1 MSSANSSLRPAWRNQ
16 SGGKGFQPPPSVN
29 SGKGRSSSIG
39 SSTEGSEKSEGR
51 IYNKFSAL
59 DDDDDFEVVRGGPPS
74 KSRLEGLRQGLAVRS
89 ASSGTK
95 PGGSGRSLA
104 DLAATVPEKAASS
117 SSSNRFARDE
127 NVIRFTREKLLSMRP
142 QPKGEV
148 PEVLRELHGTV
159 VLAENAQDPVCF
171 DVFDADA
178 IWAAVPVRRPSS
190 VKLTRESSQGEVEP
204 RRSSARTSGT
214 GGRWQRGVALPP
226 PSATTSSTGKTKEII
241 ADNPEDLWDDPVAA
255 SGAATDFSA
264 FRDLGDGEQ
273 QNAGDVFDF
282 EKMAEESRLLE
293 NELHPVNEANTGKGP
308 ANGLPRPL
316 SVVGTTIQSGSGDDV
331 NVFEDFDDP
340 AAEPATPPT
349 ETTTPESTQEPA
361 PVKSATQDP
370 TASSRL
376 MAMIGVNPDRSNET
390 EGLSLAALV
399 GGTVTST
406 APASVEASVAGAPTA
421 LKHGWGGSSDSEP
434 AVNGLNIPLNPWGD
448 SSLLGGP
455 VAPTSTIP
463 APSAHDMDIQAR
475 LREAEMEQ
483 KAREQLRRQQ
493 EMEAQKRA
501 QQQQEQQ
508 RQDSQRQQGVQS
520 QVELVLME
528 RIASILERSWGRS
541 DLISILTALH
551 AEDPRVVPLL
561 NNVDALRAL
570 LNRNTSRVRVQH
582 DPAFGTEVA
591 VLVVTNSQWQEQ
603 QASRAQQE
611 EMRRRIQQQ
620 EEQQKQQ
627 AQRQRE
633 ESAARSRRS
642 FRPDAPWFYSDPQGN
657 IQGPF
662 RSEEMR
668 QWLMAGYFKGDLPV
682 CQDPNGPFLALS
694 SVFPDLNNAFVFGGD
709 QPPQHQ
715 SSPQAYTS
723 RAEEEKARRAA
734 EQKERE
740 ARERAAAEAAE
751 QERRKREVEEQESE
765 RLRRAAAVEA
775 ERKARAEK
783 QAAERQAHTQR
794 QSQDSASAKSS
805 NTNGGNESSTQLKM
819 MLGLGG
825 GGIANSHG
833 AVFPAT
839 PASTPV
845 APRSVVDTKVDLPK
859 RKSTSSNPPA
869 PPIES
874 QPSAPKPVPPAASP
888 WGSASQPSRK
898 KTMDEIQKEEARAA
912 ALAAMR
918 QESSRPSGSG
928 WANVAASKGG
938 TSGWNSGAVRTAP
951 AAVLGRPQIAQPT
964 APSPIS
970 VGGKNLNEVAALNMQ
985 TAPPPQQGKGGKN
998 SPADAF
1004 GAKMSPALEKWCK
1017 EQMMKL
1023 NGTDDLTLVSFC
1035 MTLNDPGEIRQY
1047 LTAYLGTGSQINN
1060 FATEFIHRKVGVTP
1074 ARDEW
1079 ESTVTTK
1086 KKSKKKTAK

>member
-1 MSSANSSLRPAWRNQ
+1 MSSANSSLRPAWRNS

-59 DDDDDFEVVRGGPPS
+59 DDDDDFEVVGGPPA

-104 DLAATVPEKAASS
+104 DLAATVPEKAPT

-148 PEVLRELHGTV
+148 PEVLRELEGTV
-159 VLAENAQDPVCF
+159 VLADKAQDPVCF
-171 DVFDADA
+171 DVFDADS
-178 IWAAVPVRRPSS
+178 IWATVPARRSSS
-190 VKLTRESSQGEVEP
+190 VKLTRETSQGEAEP
-204 RRSSARTSGT
+204 RRPSARISGT

-226 PSATTSSTGKTKEII
+226 PSATTSSTGRTKEII

-255 SGAATDFSA
+255 SGAAADFSA
-264 FRDLGDGEQ
+264 FGDLGDSERDSA
-273 QNAGDVFDF
+273 AGDAFDF

-293 NELHPVNEANTGKGP
+293 TELHPHNETSTEKGS

-316 SVVGTTIQSGSGDDV
+316 SVVGTTILSGSGDDV

-349 ETTTPESTQEPA
+349 ETTTPESTQEAA
-361 PVKSATQDP
+361 PVKSATEDP

-376 MAMIGVNPDRSNET
+376 MAMIGVNPDRSSET

-399 GGTVTST
+399 GGGMTSEALAPVET
-406 APASVEASVAGAPTA
+406 PTPGAPAA
-421 LKHGWGGSSDSEP
+421 LTQGWGGSAEPEP
-434 AVNGLNIPLNPWGD
+434 ANGLNIPLNPWGG
-448 SSLLGGP
+448 SSLLGAP
-455 VAPTSTIP
+455 AVPTSTIP
-463 APSAHDMDIQAR
+463 APSAHDLDLQAR

-501 QQQQEQQ
+501 QLQQEQQ
-508 RQDSQRQQGVQS
+508 RQDAQRQQGVQS

-528 RIASILERSWGRS
+528 RIATILERSWGRS

-570 LNRNTSRVRVQH
+570 LIRNSSRVRVQH

-603 QASRAQQE
+603 QAARAQQE
-611 EMRRRIQQQ
+611 EMRRRMQRQ

-633 ESAARSRRS
+633 ESAARSRRN

-694 SVFPDLNNAFVFGGD
+694 SVFPDLNNAFVFSGD
-709 QPPQHQ
+709 LPPQQQ
-715 SSPQAYTS
+715 SSPQADDR
-723 RAEEEKARRAA
+723 RAEEEAQARRTTQ
-734 EQKERE
+734 QKEQE
-740 ARERAAAEAAE
+740 ARERAAIEAAE
-751 QERRKREVEEQESE
+751 QERVKRQAEEQEKE
-765 RLRRAAAVEA
+765 RLRRASAEEA
-775 ERKARAEK
+775 ERKAQAEK
-783 QAAERQAHTQR
+783 LAAERKAQAQR
-794 QSQDSASAKSS
+794 QMQESAAAKSS
-805 NTNGGNESSTQLKM
+805 KANSSGNESSAQLKM

-825 GGIANSHG
+825 GGNAGSNG
-833 AVFPAT
+833 AGVPAT
-839 PASTPV
+839 PTPTPV
-845 APRSVVDTKVDLPK
+845 APRKVVETKAEQPK
-859 RKSTSSNPPA
+859 RQSKSGVPPA

-874 QPSAPKPVPPAASP
+874 QPSPPKPAAPTASP

-898 KTMDEIQKEEARAA
+898 KTMEEIQKEEARAA
-912 ALAAMR
+912 TLAAMR
-918 QESSRPSGSG
+918 QENARPSGSG

-938 TSGWNSGAVRTAP
+938 TSGWNSGAVRAAP
-951 AAVLGRPQIAQPT
+951 AAVLTRPQVAQPT
-964 APSPIS
+964 APSPLS
-970 VGGKNLNEVAALNMQ
+970 AGGKNVVDVAALNMQ
-985 TAPPPQQGKGGKN
+985 TAPPPPQGKGGKN

-1004 GAKMSPALEKWCK
+1004 GAKMSPPLEKWCK

-1035 MTLNDPGEIRQY
+1035 MTLNDPSEIRQY
-1047 LTAYLGTGSQINN
+1047 LTAYLGTGSQVNN
-1060 FATEFIHRKVGVTP
+1060 FATEFINRKVGVTP

>member
-16 SGGKGFQPPPSVN
+16 SGGRGFQPPPTVN

-59 DDDDDFEVVRGGPPS
+59 DDDDDFEVVGGGP

-89 ASSGTK
+89 ASTGTK
-95 PGGSGRSLA
+95 PGGSGRSLS

-117 SSSNRFARDE
+117 TSNRFARDE

-148 PEVLRELHGTV
+148 PEVLRELEGTV

-178 IWAAVPVRRPSS
+178 IWATVPARRSSS
-190 VKLTRESSQGEVEP
+190 VKLTREPSQGESEP
-204 RRSSARTSGT
+204 ARRPSARTSGT

-226 PSATTSSTGKTKEII
+226 PSATTPSTGRTKD
-241 ADNPEDLWDDPVAA
+241 ADNPEDLWDDPAA
-255 SGAATDFSA
+255 STGAAADFSA
-264 FRDLGDGEQ
+264 FGDLGDSE
-273 QNAGDVFDF
+273 AGDGSGDAFDF

-293 NELHPVNEANTGKGP
+293 NELHPGNENSAEKGP

-316 SVVGTTIQSGSGDDV
+316 SVVGTTILSGSGDDV

-349 ETTTPESTQEPA
+349 VTTTPESTQEAA
-361 PVKSATQDP
+361 PVKSATEDA

-376 MAMIGVNPDRSNET
+376 MAMIGVNPGRSSES

-399 GGTVTST
+399 GGAAATE
-406 APASVEASVAGAPTA
+406 APAPGEAPAPAA
-421 LKHGWGGSSDSEP
+421 LTPGWGGSSEAKAS
-434 AVNGLNIPLNPWGD
+434 NGLNIPLNPWGG

-455 VAPTSTIP
+455 VAPSP
-463 APSAHDMDIQAR
+463 APPPQDLGLQAR

-501 QQQQEQQ
+501 QQQQQQ
-508 RQDSQRQQGVQS
+508 DPQRQQGVQS

-528 RIASILERSWGRS
+528 RIATILENSWGRS
-541 DLISILTALH
+541 DLVSILTTLH
-551 AEDPRVVPLL
+551 AEDSRVIPLL

-570 LNRNTSRVRVQH
+570 LLRNSTRVRVQH
-582 DPAFGTEVA
+582 DPAFGTEMA
-591 VLVVTNSQWQEQ
+591 VLAVTNSQWQQQ
-603 QASRAQQE
+603 QAARAQQE
-611 EMRRRIQQQ
+611 EMRRRMQQQ

-627 AQRQRE
+627 QQEAQRQRE

-682 CQDPNGPFLALS
+682 CQDPNGPFLPLS
-694 SVFPDLNNAFVFGGD
+694 SIFMDLNNAFVFSGD
-709 QPPQHQ
+709 QPPQQQ
-715 SSPQAYTS
+715 SSPQADNRRS
-723 RAEEEKARRAA
+723 EEETQRRRMA
-734 EQKERE
+734 EQKEQE
-740 ARERAAAEAAE
+740 AREHAAAEAAE
-751 QERRKREVEEQESE
+751 QERRKREAEEHEAE
-765 RLRRAAAVEA
+765 RQRRAAAEEA
-775 ERKARAEK
+775 ERKA
-783 QAAERQAHTQR
+783 QAAERQAQEPV
-794 QSQDSASAKSS
+794 AAKSS
-805 NTNGGNESSTQLKM
+805 SSNGGNESSAQLKM
-819 MLGLGG
+819 MLGLSSIGG
-825 GGIANSHG
+825 GGNASSG
-833 AVFPAT
+833 AGVPAT
-839 PASTPV
+839 PTPTPV
-845 APRSVVDTKVDLPK
+845 ATRKVVDTKAEQPK
-859 RKSTSSNPPA
+859 RKSKAGVPPA

-874 QPSAPKPVPPAASP
+874 QPSPPKPAPPAASP

-898 KTMDEIQKEEARAA
+898 KTMSEIQKEEARAA
-912 ALAAMR
+912 ALAAMQ
-918 QESSRPSGSG
+918 QESTRSSGSG
-928 WANVAASKGG
+928 WANVAASKGAS
-938 TSGWNSGAVRTAP
+938 SGWNSGAVRVAP
-951 AAVLGRPQIAQPT
+951 AAVLTRPQIAQPT
-964 APSPIS
+964 STSPRS
-970 VGGKNLNEVAALNMQ
+970 LSGKNVVDVAAINMQ
-985 TAPPPQQGKGGKN
+985 NAPPPPHGKGGKN
-998 SPADAF
+998 SSADAF

-1023 NGTDDLTLVSFC
+1023 NGTDDLTLVGFC
-1035 MTLNDPGEIRQY
+1035 MTLNDPGDIRQY
-1047 LTAYLGTGSQINN
+1047 LIAYLGASPQVNN
-1060 FATEFIHRKVGVTP
+1060 FATEFINRKVGVQP
-1074 ARDEW
+1074 AKEEW